1 MAEFDAAAQALT
13 NPPDLQALGHILGQL
28 VQARLEPLPERQV
41 LTAIKSATGIAVSI
55 LEKQIGEL
63 RRRLNATGDVS
74 RPAIRPRW
82 ANRLRIDVNGTPE
95 RNEANVI
102 TALSCDEAFAGTLVF
117 DEFRQEIV
125 VNRPLPWDEGDADIA
140 AAVDRRRRR
149 ALRRVAAAAR
159 DQRRPGGGE
168 PQRRRRRPRHPRP
181 SGARVSEP
189 PALGRH
195 AAAGSV
201 DRHPPRR
208 RGHAAQ
214 PRLRLARG

>member
-1 MAEFDAAAQALT
+1 MRSRCSTIVSPLHGDDFNDDLCRGATVSDYRTPSDEPPSPAAPRTLAEFDAAAQALT

-55 LEKQIGEL
+55 LEKQVGEL
-63 RRRLNATGDVS
+63 RRRLNATGDVA
-74 RPAIRPRW
+74 RPGIRPRW

-125 VNRPLPWDEGDADIA
+125 VNRRRGTRMTPPSPGRGPTPTTSA
-140 AAVDRRRRR
+140 A
-149 ALRRVAAAAR
+149 
-159 DQRRPGGGE
+159 
-168 PQRRRRRPRHPRP
+168 P
-181 SGARVSEP
+181 SGCSGAKST
-189 PALGRH
+189 
-195 AAAGSV
+195 S
-201 DRHPPRR
+201 RR
-208 RGHAAQ
+208 WW
-214 PRLRLARG
+214 